1 MAWVADAK
9 FAGNMSAWASR
20 AGLSR
25 SMLSTFGSRWAA
37 HRAGDGEAPSL
48 KADTLA
54 KLAEVAGV
62 SFEWLS
68 TGRGEPG
75 ELGAPSN
82 PCALADLYRTEG
94 EIRPSRDPAFV
105 SDFAA
110 RVARVTERAVTELA
124 ARLAASPN

>member
-9 FAGNMSAWASR
+9 FAGNMSAWATR

-25 SMLSTFGSRWAA
+25 SMLSTFGTRWAA
-37 HRAGDGEAPSL
+37 HKAGVGEAPSL

-82 PCALADLYRTEG
+82 PCPLADLYRK
-94 EIRPSRDPAFV
+94 
-105 SDFAA
+105 
-110 RVARVTERAVTELA
+110 RAELTRQLA
-124 ARLAASPN
+124 VLTRRLAEVDDALADEHERTHRGR